1 MAFDIEHFPTSAAAK
16 RMLDRVSPIYEQSYV
31 GKWIYQ
37 VMGLEI
43 DEARLAFE
51 ELRLQAF
58 PETATW
64 GLRYWEDRY
73 GLPTDEARDL
83 EERRAELLSRRG
95 ARAPMNP
102 ARVENIISSLLNLP
116 VFVTEDVAPYTF
128 AVEIATGERVVD
140 LLRAYERLLEIKP
153 SHQAVQLITRHKTMD
168 ATARLGAGMMLFSIT
183 PLPELPEDHS
193 FMAQAS
199 IEGGAQITSRTTL
212 PEMAEA
218 HPFITTA
225 QVAAAAQA
233 ATYTPLPEYEAPKPP
248 LRGTWEVN
256 GAGAIIT
263 STALPE
269 I

>member
-1 MAFDIEHFPTSAAAK
+1 
-16 RMLDRVSPIYEQSYV
+16 
-31 GKWIYQ
+31 
-37 VMGLEI
+37 
-43 DEARLAFE
+43 
-51 ELRLQAF
+51 
-58 PETATW
+58 
-64 GLRYWEDRY
+64 
-73 GLPTDEARDL
+73 
-83 EERRAELLSRRG
+83 
-95 ARAPMNP
+95 MNP

-183 PLPELPEDHS
+183 PLPELTEDHS

-199 IEGGAQITSRTTL
+199 I
-212 PEMAEA
+212 EMAEA

-233 ATYTPLPEYEAPKPP
+233 ATYTPLPEYEAPRPP